1 MQHLFHATYQFT
13 LKLLLVIICFTNYP
27 LAEDRM
33 RKIARQLAA
42 ICPVYV
48 LQVCYGMSGGLPAVA
63 THQLAGSITRE
74 QESWIGDP
82 VTTT

>member
-1 MQHLFHATYQFT
+1 
-13 LKLLLVIICFTNYP
+13 
-27 LAEDRM
+27 M

-63 THQLAGSITRE
+63 THQLAGSITWE

-82 VTTT
+82 VTTTSIIIVIARLC

>member
-1 MQHLFHATYQFT
+1 
-13 LKLLLVIICFTNYP
+13 
-27 LAEDRM
+27 M

-48 LQVCYGMSGGLPAVA
+48 LQICYGMSGGLPAVA